1 MLIETLLMTGSL
13 AVSYKVGK
21 VLARALGRYPSKEI
35 EKKRDSL
42 QSKLDIMIDFYKIE
56 DITMRSLLNELNEEL
71 SEVVSEKDYL
81 KVEVK
86 VEKYWDIYK
95 KKVG

>member
-1 MLIETLLMTGSL
+1 
-13 AVSYKVGK
+13 
-21 VLARALGRYPSKEI
+21 
-35 EKKRDSL
+35 
-42 QSKLDIMIDFYKIE
+42 MIDFYKSE